1 MMPIRIARA
10 VARAARDVVAMLYRH
25 RRVLLATTR
34 VEVRK
39 RYAGSAL
46 GLIWVALYPVLLLSV
61 YLFIFLVMFRT
72 RLPGYSE
79 MDYVLYVFAG
89 LIPYMG
95 LSEAVQAGTQSIKQN
110 LHLIKNVMLPIEL
123 VPVRAVA
130 AALVGQSVS
139 LAALVVLAAAN
150 GTLSPAMVLLPVVFL
165 LQFLMLVG
173 IVFVLS
179 AVAIVVQDV
188 SYLVSITLMLL
199 MFLSP
204 IGFRIDMLPPSYG
217 IIVWANPVA
226 YLCDAYR
233 AVLLTNY
240 PVSVDS
246 AVIFVA
252 IAVVFFVLGAAFFS
266 RFKGILVDHE

>member
-1 MMPIRIARA
+1 MLTRFARGT
-10 VARAARDVVAMLYRH
+10 ARAARDVVAMLYRH
-25 RRVLLATTR
+25 RRVLVATTR

-46 GLIWVALYPVLLLSV
+46 GLIWVGLYPVLLLSV
-61 YLFIFLVMFRT
+61 YLFIFLVLFST
-72 RLPGYSE
+72 RLPGYTE

-110 LHLIKNVMLPIEL
+110 LHLVKNVMLPIEL

-139 LAALVVLAAAN
+139 LCVLVVLAAFN
-150 GTLSPAMVLLPVVFL
+150 GTLSPAMVLLPLVFL

-179 AVAIVVQDV
+179 AVAMVVQDV

-204 IGFRIDMLPPSYG
+204 IGFRADMLPPSYG

-240 PVSVDS
+240 PFSATSS
-246 AVIFVA
+246 AVFIGLA
-252 IAVVFFVLGAAFFS
+252 IVFFVLGAAFFS
-266 RFKGILVDHE
+266 RFKGALVDHE

>member
-1 MMPIRIARA
+1 MLTRIARSM
-10 VARAARDVVAMLYRH
+10 ARASLSVVAMLYRH
-25 RRVLLATTR
+25 RRVLVATTR

-46 GLIWVALYPVLLLSV
+46 GLVWVGLYPVLLLCV
-61 YLFIFLVMFRT
+61 YLFVFLVLFRT
-72 RLPGYSE
+72 RLPGFSE

-139 LAALVVLAAAN
+139 LVVLVVLAAAN
-150 GTLSPAMVLLPVVFL
+150 GTLSPAMVFLPLVFL
-165 LQFLMLVG
+165 LQFLMLIG

-179 AVAIVVQDV
+179 AAAVVVQDI
-188 SYLVSITLMLL
+188 SYLVTLTLMLL

-204 IGFRIDMLPPSYG
+204 IGFRVDMLPPSFG

-226 YLCDAYR
+226 YLLDAYR
-233 AVLLTNY
+233 AVLLTNH
-240 PVSVDS
+240 PFSLKS
-246 AVIFVA
+246 
-252 IAVVFFVLGAAFFS
+252 AVVFCTLATIAFVFGAAFFS
-266 RFKGILVDHE
+266 RFKGVLVDHE

>member
-1 MMPIRIARA
+1 MLTAIARGT
-10 VARAARDVVAMLYRH
+10 ARAARDVVEMLYRH
-25 RRVLLATTR
+25 RRVLLATTH

-46 GLIWVALYPVLLLSV
+46 GLAWVGLYPVLLLSV
-61 YLFIFLVMFRT
+61 YLFIFLVLFST

-110 LHLIKNVMLPIEL
+110 MHLIKNVMLPIEL

-130 AALVGQSVS
+130 AALVSQSVS
-139 LAALVVLAAAN
+139 LVVLVVLAAAN
-150 GTLSPAMVLLPVVFL
+150 GTLSSAMVLLPLVFL

-173 IVFVLS
+173 VVFVLS
-179 AVAIVVQDV
+179 AIAIVVQDIT
-188 SYLVSITLMLL
+188 YLVTITLMLL

-204 IGFRIDMLPPSYG
+204 IGYRADMLPQGYG

-233 AVLLTNY
+233 ATLLTNY
-240 PVSVDS
+240 PFS
-246 AVIFVA
+246 ATSTAVLLALA
-252 IAVVFFVLGAAFFS
+252 IGCFVLGAAFFS
-266 RFKGILVDHE
+266 RFKGALVDHE